1 MGGVRVGLKSASS
14 SPRLRGGPHRRD
26 ALSGGDPLAA
36 GAFVQSIGQVAGE
49 L

>member
-1 MGGVRVGLKSASS
+1 MGGVRVGLKSPSI

-26 ALSGGDPLAA
+26 ALSGGDSLAT
-36 GAFVQSIGQVAGE
+36 GAFMQSIGQVAGE